1 MLLTRL
7 NYIQT
12 TPTISKTWRERLHQL
27 KRICMEPEPED
38 VIDKRLRTGQKNGSG
53 RNMLAGRTTETI

>member
-27 KRICMEPEPED
+27 KRICTKPEPEPEPEPED
-38 VIDKRLRTGQKNGSG
+38 VIDKRLRAGQKK
-53 RNMLAGRTTETI
+53 RQR